1 MTNTEI
7 IQIDLAELL
16 ETLPEAVYTCD
27 SNGKITFFNQLA
39 VNLWG
44 RSPEIDK
51 DLWCGS
57 WKMYN
62 VDGTVLDKQKCPMAT
77 TLAKGKALAVEEII
91 IEKTNGARINVLANA
106 KPIFDTAGN
115 VIGGI
120 NTLIK
125 KPETQENQHNKEKL
139 SNTKD
144 HDNKRNLKLQESEN
158 RYHKMIEE
166 VEDYAILLL
175 DPNGN
180 VQNWNLGAQKIKG
193 YTEKEIV
200 GKNFSLFYLTEDRER
215 KLPQRLIEIAAH
227 EGKATHE
234 GWRLKK
240 NGEKFWGFVV
250 LTALHDDQNN
260 IIGFSKVTRDLT
272 ERKLFED
279 QLEENAKSIEFR
291 NKQLEEY
298 AHIASHDLQEPL
310 RKIRIFAEMLS
321 HKIDDVSALK
331 DIAKIESAA
340 ERMTILIKD
349 VLAYS
354 EIAQGQQMFAPTNL
368 NEILSNVQEDCELWI
383 QEKNITIQHNNLPVI
398 HAIPIQM
405 HQLFSNLFTNA
416 LKYSYL
422 GGTISIFG
430 NVKTIPNLD
439 QFSDQKISLE
449 YVELLFK
456 DNGKG
461 FDSKY
466 SNHIFKL
473 FQRLNDSEKGMGIGL
488 ALCKK
493 IIENHK
499 GNIAVKSEIGMGTE
513 FIVHL
518 PINTSN

>member
-1 MTNTEI
+1 MTDTEM
-7 IQIDLAELL
+7 IQIDVAELL

-27 SNGKITFFNQLA
+27 CNGKITFFNQLA
-39 VNLWG
+39 IHLWG
-44 RSPEIDK
+44 RLPEIDK
-51 DLWCGS
+51 DIWCGS

-62 VDGTVLDKQKCPMAT
+62 VDGTVLDKQNCQMAT
-77 TLAKGKALAVEEII
+77 ALAKGKAVAAEEII
-91 IEKTNGARINVLANA
+91 IEKPNGVRINVLAHA
-106 KPIFDTAGN
+106 KPIFNTAG
-115 VIGGI
+115 VVVGGI

-125 KPETQENQHNKEKL
+125 KTQIEEIEINKENFSKR
-139 SNTKD
+139 KD
-144 HDNKRNLKLQESEN
+144 QDIDRTLKLRESEN

-193 YTEKEIV
+193 YTEREIV

-215 KLPQRLIEIAAH
+215 KLPQRLIEIAAR

-321 HKIDDVSALK
+321 HKIHDESALR

-354 EIAQGQQMFAPTNL
+354 EIAQGQQIFAATDL

-383 QEKNITIQHNNLPVI
+383 QEKNITIEHNNLPVI

-405 HQLFSNLFTNA
+405 HQLFSNLITNA

-422 GGTISIFG
+422 GGTISVFG
-430 NVKTIPNLD
+430 KVKTIPNLD

-449 YVELLFK
+449 YVELVFK
-456 DNGKG
+456 DDGKG

-473 FQRLNDSEKGMGIGL
+473 FQRLNNSEKGMGIGL

-513 FIVHL
+513 FIIHL
-518 PINTSN
+518 PITN

>member
-27 SNGKITFFNQLA
+27 SQGKITFFNQLA

-51 DLWCGS
+51 DIWCGS

-62 VDGTVLDKQKCPMAT
+62 TDGTVLDKQNCQMAT
-77 TLAKGKALAVEEII
+77 TLAKGKAVPIEEII
-91 IEKTNGARINVLANA
+91 IEKPNGVRINVLTQA
-106 KPIFDTAGN
+106 KPIFNTSGA

-125 KPETQENQHNKEKL
+125 KIQSEDIQVNKEKI
-139 SNTKD
+139 SREKKYNTD
-144 HDNKRNLKLQESEN
+144 RNLKLQESEN

-175 DPNGN
+175 DPDGN

-215 KLPQRLIEIAAH
+215 KLPQTLIEIAAR

-250 LTALHDDQNN
+250 LTALHDNENN

-321 HKIDDVSALK
+321 HKIEDESALK

-340 ERMTILIKD
+340 GRMTSLIKD

-354 EIAQGQQMFAPTNL
+354 EIAQGQQMFAATDL
-368 NEILSNVQEDCELWI
+368 NEVLSNVQEDCELWI
-383 QEKNITIQHNNLPVI
+383 QEKNITIEHNNLPI
-398 HAIPIQM
+398 ISAIPIQM
-405 HQLFSNLFTNA
+405 HQLFSNLITNA

-430 NVKTIPNLD
+430 NVKKIPNLD

-449 YVELLFK
+449 YVELIFK

-473 FQRLNDSEKGMGIGL
+473 FQRLNNSEKGMGIGL

-499 GNIAVKSEIGMGTE
+499 GNIAVNSEIGIGTE

-518 PINTSN
+518 PINN

>member
-1 MTNTEI
+1 MTDTEI
-7 IQIDLAELL
+7 FQIDLAELL
-16 ETLPEAVYTCD
+16 EAFPEAVYTCD
-27 SNGKITFFNQLA
+27 TKGKITFFNKLA

-51 DLWCGS
+51 DIWCGS
-57 WKMYN
+57 WKIYN
-62 VDGTVLDKQKCPMAT
+62 ADGTILDKQNCQMAN
-77 TLAKGKALAVEEII
+77 TLMKGEAVPVEEII
-91 IEKTNGARINVLANA
+91 IERHNGKRVHVLVHA
-106 KPIFDTAGN
+106 KPIFNTAGAI
-115 VIGGI
+115 VGGI

-125 KPETQENQHNKEKL
+125 KSESQDLQSKVKTPTGKNP
-139 SNTKD
+139 D
-144 HDNKRNLKLQESEN
+144 IIKRTIKLQESEN

-175 DPNGN
+175 DSEGN

-193 YTEKEIV
+193 YTEQEIV
-200 GKNFSLFYLTEDRER
+200 GKNFSVFYLAEDRNR
-215 KLPQRLIEIAAH
+215 KLPQKLIEIATRK
-227 EGKATHE
+227 GKATHE

-240 NGEKFWGFVV
+240 SGEKFWGFVV

-321 HKIDDVSALK
+321 HKIEDKNALK

-340 ERMTILIKD
+340 ERMTHLIKD

-354 EIAQGQQMFAPTNL
+354 EIAQGQQIFAATDL
-368 NEILSNVQEDCELWI
+368 NEILSNVEEDCELWI
-383 QEKNITIQHNNLPVI
+383 QEKNITIEHNNLPVI
-398 HAIPIQM
+398 NAIPIQM
-405 HQLFSNLFTNA
+405 HQLFSNLITNA

-422 GGTISIFG
+422 GGTISVFG
-430 NVKTIPNLD
+430 NIKTISNSD
-439 QFSDQKISLE
+439 QFSDQKTDAK

-473 FQRLNDSEKGMGIGL
+473 FQRLNNSEKGMGIGL

-499 GNIAVKSEIGMGTE
+499 GNITVKSEVGIGTE
-513 FIVHL
+513 FIIHL
-518 PINTSN
+518 PINN